1 MSLDSKRSVLTL
13 TTATVIKEDLFVL
26 EMCTLFV
33 LTLIDLAMQC
43 YWSFLCFLAAAS
55 AAARAAATEAGKS
68 AAETVKPKTF
78 SGMNIEVFYLLPTIR
93 CVLGVYYCLL
103 FLDVIKACSCVY
115 SIPCSCIADSYY
127 TVDQSIK

>member
-78 SGMNIEVFYLLPTIR
+78 SGMNIEEAKQILNVKDIR
-93 CVLGVYYCLL
+93 RHNSFGSQ
-103 FLDVIKACSCVY
+103 AE
-115 SIPCSCIADSYY
+115 
-127 TVDQSIK
+127 